1 MVTLLKFVPQ
11 ALLIVHVKV
20 YEVLA
25 ANPVTFVLGSLTL
38 SKTTPADG
46 VTDHIPVSFKE
57 AGLFPFNIYG
67 APAQIVSFA
76 PALAVVGV
84 KLDTTTLTSFC

>member
-25 ANPVTFVLGSLTL
+25 AKPVTFVLGSLTL
-38 SKTTPADG
+38 SKTMPADG
-46 VTDHIPVSFKE
+46 VTDHIPVSFK
-57 AGLFPFNIYG
+57 AALFPFNLYG

>member
-38 SKTTPADG
+38 SKTMPADG
-46 VTDHIPVSFKE
+46 VTDHIPVSFE
-57 AGLFPFNIYG
+57 AALFPFNLYG